1 MRAEIY
7 CDISERVQDL
17 KEQAPGMLRFMF
29 LDDHE
34 TEFDESE
41 TLRLVKET
49 MSGQKKDSIY
59 QKRL

>member
-1 MRAEIY
+1 
-7 CDISERVQDL
+7 
-17 KEQAPGMLRFMF
+17 MLRFMF

-34 TEFDESE
+34 TEFEESE

-49 MSGQKKDSIY
+49 MSGQKKDNIY